1 MKRTL
6 SAALLAAS
14 LSAAPAFSQQS
25 MTEPTPRFGVGV
37 AAVGA
42 LPVGDLADWAGMGF
56 GGLAGVEV
64 GTYPGLAVT
73 ARSGYVQHLE
83 KEDNTVSYIPI
94 MGGAKISTGAV
105 YLAGEIGAVMI
116 KQEYSGD
123 NPFEDDVDETNL
135 GWSAGVG
142 SNAGPMDVRLSFN
155 VLDAGHMDESMTVSL
170 SLGFTAF
177 SW

>member
-6 SAALLAAS
+6 TAALLAAS
-14 LSAAPAFSQQS
+14 LTAVPALAQDMS
-25 MTEPTPRFGVGV
+25 EPMPRFGIGV

-56 GGLAGVEV
+56 GGLAGIEL
-64 GTYPGLAVT
+64 GAYPGVAVT

-94 MGGAKISTGAV
+94 MGGAKITTGTV

-116 KQEYSGD
+116 QQEYSGS
-123 NPFEDDVDETNL
+123 NPFEDDVSETNL

-142 SNAGPMDVRLSFN
+142 SNAGPVDLRLSFN
-155 VLDAGHMDESMTVSL
+155 VLDAGSMDESMTISL

-177 SW
+177 TW